1 MTAPLQLIQPSPVP
15 DVVGCLRHLLAEAE
29 RGELTGIAVGFA
41 KHGRSTGSVYV
52 LGEATTADL
61 YLAVD
66 RLKGRMMDGT

>member
-1 MTAPLQLIQPSPVP
+1 MTAPIQLHRPAPVS
-15 DVVGCLRHLLAEAE
+15 DVVECLRHLLSEAE